1 MMQHTPPPFSHLVWM
16 TFVILPSSFVISSC
30 NLAPKFRKPELALPT
45 TFKTSAPW
53 RTATPRD
60 ASNRG
65 NWWSL
70 FGDPRLNSLMQQA
83 QTGSP
88 TLELAMH
95 RVTEAKALARAD
107 RAGLFPFVTLN
118 GSALRNRGSS
128 NMQFQFAGG
137 RTRNT
142 LGATLDFSYEL
153 DFWGKL
159 RNRSSAGASRAEAE
173 QEDYH
178 NALLGL
184 QSELALNYF
193 ALRAQD
199 AQIALLQRTGQLR
212 RKTVELARTRFEQ
225 GDIAQIDVA
234 QAETD
239 LSATEAEAIGLEKRR
254 AELEHAIALLLGT
267 TPSQFNQ
274 PAHSITG
281 APPAVPASV
290 PSDLLERRPDIAAA
304 ERQMAALNAEIG
316 VAKAALFPSL
326 SIGVTGGTQTSY
338 AWKLADAPSRVWGLG
353 PAAVEWPLLRGGG
366 VRANI
371 EATKA
376 RYDQA
381 AANYKSTVLS
391 AMRDAEDA
399 LSGQAILKRQAV
411 ALEATAESARRA
423 LALSQKR
430 YDSGLVAYY
439 EVLDS
444 QRTLLRA
451 EQEVT
456 RTKGE
461 RYLACVL
468 LIKALGGG
476 W

>member
-1 MMQHTPPPFSHLVWM
+1 MMQHTTPQPFRLAWM
-16 TFVILPSSFVISSC
+16 TCVILHASCVIPSC
-30 NLAPKFRKPELALPT
+30 NLAPKLRKPEVALPAE
-45 TFKTSAPW
+45 FKTSGPW
-53 RTATPRD
+53 RTAKPRD
-60 ASNRG
+60 ESSRG
-65 NWWSL
+65 NWWGL
-70 FGDPRLNSLMQQA
+70 FGDARLNALMQQA
-83 QTGSP
+83 EKGSP

-95 RVTEAKALARAD
+95 RVTEARALARAD

-118 GSALRNRGSS
+118 GSALRNRGSG

-142 LGATLDFSYEL
+142 LGASLDFDYEL
-153 DFWGKL
+153 DFWGRL
-159 RNRSSAGASRAEAE
+159 RNQSRAGASRAEAA
-173 QEDYH
+173 QADYQ

-199 AQIALLQRTGQLR
+199 AQIALLRRTAQVR
-212 RKTVELARTRFEQ
+212 RKTVELARTRFAQ

-239 LSATEAEAIGLEKRR
+239 LGATEAEAIGLEKRR
-254 AELEHAIALLLGT
+254 AELEHAIALLLGA

-274 PAHSITG
+274 PAHAIGG
-281 APPAVPASV
+281 APPVVPASV

-326 SIGVTGGTQTSY
+326 RIGVTGGTQTSY
-338 AWKLADAPSRVWGLG
+338 VWKLADAPSRVWGLG

-371 EATKA
+371 EATQA

-381 AANYKSTVLS
+381 AASYKNTVLS

-423 LALSQKR
+423 LDLSQKR

-456 RTKGE
+456 RIQGE
-461 RYLACVL
+461 RHLACVL